1 MSVAVPANSAPG
13 PLSARHLQELEQS
26 QVRAKQIR
34 RAAGVAAFNG
44 WTTAIFAVAS
54 APFAPFSF
62 VGALVTLGLGIVAYN
77 EFQGRRKLLQFD
89 SRGADLLG
97 WNQLG
102 FLGLIVVYSGWM
114 LFTGLTGEG
123 PFAGE
128 LRKNPEL
135 ASVLGPLH
143 EYDELYRLIVVAAYG
158 SMIVFSA
165 IFQGGNA
172 WYYFSRRK
180 LLTGYVRDTPVWI
193 CNLQRATAAH

>member
-1 MSVAVPANSAPG
+1 MSIAVSANPAAG
-13 PLSARHLQELEQS
+13 PLSAGHLQELAQAQS
-26 QVRAKQIR
+26 RAKKIR
-34 RAAGVAAFNG
+34 TAAGVAAFNG
-44 WTTAIFAVAS
+44 WMTAFFAVAS

-62 VGALVTLGLGIVAYN
+62 AGALVTLGLGVVAYN

-89 SRGADLLG
+89 ARGADLLG

-102 FLGLIVVYSGWM
+102 FLGLIVVYSAWM

-128 LRKNPEL
+128 LQRNPEL
-135 ASVLGPLH
+135 AGVLGSLQQ
-143 EYDELYRLIVVAAYG
+143 YDDLYRLIVVAVYG
-158 SMIVFSA
+158 SVIVLSS

-180 LLTGYVRDTPVWI
+180 LLAGYLRDTPVWI
-193 CNLQRATAAH
+193 CDLQRATAAH